1 MFSEPAPIVETGIT
15 SWGMLQKSELGT
27 RDGSG
32 VDTASM
38 SPGSVMK

>member
-1 MFSEPAPIVETGIT
+1 MFSEPAPIVETGI